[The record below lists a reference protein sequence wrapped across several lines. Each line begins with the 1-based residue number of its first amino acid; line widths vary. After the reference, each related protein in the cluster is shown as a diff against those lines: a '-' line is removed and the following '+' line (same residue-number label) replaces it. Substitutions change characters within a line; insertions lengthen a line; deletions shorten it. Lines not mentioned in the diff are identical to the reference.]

1 MHTIFNYRCPA
12 SPELGLVV
20 ELQTSDSSPEQLRT
34 RAWLKLDLFDNNR
47 NLRSGAWKV
56 PFYFPPIIPEM
67 STSELLSRPRYET
80 AELYLRVV
88 NNRDTGSQSAASI
101 SPANHID
108 YQLAALNY
116 PDANGSYAVY

>member
-1 MHTIFNYRCPA
+1 MIRRPPRST
-12 SPELGLVV
+12 
-20 ELQTSDSSPEQLRT
+20 
-34 RAWLKLDLFDNNR
+34 LFPYTT
-47 NLRSGAWKV
+47 LFRS
-56 PFYFPPIIPEM
+56 YFPPIIPEM